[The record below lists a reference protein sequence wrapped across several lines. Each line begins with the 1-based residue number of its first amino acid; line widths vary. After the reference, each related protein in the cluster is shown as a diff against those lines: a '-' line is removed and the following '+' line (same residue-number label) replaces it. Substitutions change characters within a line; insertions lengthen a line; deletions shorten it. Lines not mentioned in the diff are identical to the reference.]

1 MSRII
6 RRQGLIIIHMVL
18 TLLALSAC
26 ASSAPAVSET
36 PAAASPSALA
46 TQTAE
51 AASPSALA
59 TQTAQTAESTTSG
72 SLRPIASADC
82 ETLRAALA
90 QQLAAE
96 ITQADAPFNDP
107 ITGKSG
113 TACHLTA
120 KGTGQDF
127 GSFVE
132 VADKIRALLI
142 EQGWTEDQSYL
153 ADGPTGTG
161 SGFHKDG
168 ALAMMIVEWSPA
180 PEVQCPAD
188 QPISACE
195 VPPAQQIFDISLSL
209 AQ

>member
-6 RRQGLIIIHMVL
+6 RRQGLIIIHIVL

-26 ASSAPAVSET
+26 ASSAPAASET
-36 PAAASPSALA
+36 PVADVSP
-46 TQTAE
+46 TAQ
-51 AASPSALA
+51 A
-59 TQTAQTAESTTSG
+59 TQTAQPAESTPSG

-90 QQLAAE
+90 RQLAAE
-96 ITQADAPFNDP
+96 IAQADAPFSDP
-107 ITGKSG
+107 ISGKSG
-113 TACHLTA
+113 TACQLTA

-127 GSFVE
+127 GSFGE
-132 VADKIRALLI
+132 VADKIHALLI
-142 EQGWTEDQSYL
+142 EQGWTENQSYL

-161 SGFHKDG
+161 AGFHKG
-168 ALAMMIVEWSPA
+168 SALAMMLVEWSPA